1 MSHTIRDVARK
12 AKVGI
17 GTVSRVLNH
26 SPQVSEKTR
35 KIVMDAIEELDFTPN
50 PIARRLSTGKT
61 LTIGVILPNLTR
73 ASYIER
79 LRGVQETLSSTKY
92 HLVLFSVGTVAD
104 RDDYLRTLPSSS
116 MVDGLLIISISPTDK
131 QVDRFKKSRLPI
143 VLINADHPEVC
154 SVGID
159 DVEGGKLATQ
169 YLIDLGHKR
178 ISYMGD
184 HLETPYQ
191 PSTRFRHQGYLQAI
205 RANNLAEQPEFQIF
219 GESNRLNARQMAA
232 TLLTLEKPPTAIF
245 ASSDTQAIGILDKAN
260 ELEIKVPDDLS
271 VIGFDGLL
279 DASYTNL
286 TTIDQSLYQSGVEGV
301 EMLLECL
308 EEGSFKLRKK
318 TLPLELIPRK
328 TTSSINQNTE
338 RSNIRLET

>member
-17 GTVSRVLNH
+17 GTVSRVLNNN
-26 SPQVSEKTR
+26 PQVSEKTR

-79 LRGVQETLSSTKY
+79 LRGVQETLASTKY
-92 HLVLFSVGTVAD
+92 HLVLFSVDTIFD
-104 RDDYLRTLPSSS
+104 RDDYLRTLPNSS

-131 QVDRFKKSRLPI
+131 QVDRFKKSRVPI

-159 DVEGGKLATQ
+159 DVEGGKMATQ
-169 YLIDLGHKR
+169 YLIDQGHER

-191 PSTRFRHQGYLQAI
+191 PSTRFRHQGYLKAI
-205 RANNLAEQPEFQIF
+205 RSNNLKEQTEYQIF
-219 GESNRLNARQMAA
+219 GESGRLNARRMADD
-232 TLLTLEKPPTAIF
+232 LLTIENPPTAIF
-245 ASSDTQAIGILDKAN
+245 ASSDTQAIGILDQAN

-271 VIGFDGLL
+271 VIGFDGIL
-279 DASYTNL
+279 DASYANL
-286 TTIDQSLYQSGVEGV
+286 TTIDQNLYQSGVEGV

-308 EEGSFKLRKK
+308 EEDSFKLRKK
-318 TLPLELIPRK
+318 ILPLELIPRK
-328 TTSSINQNTE
+328 TTRSLNQNK
-338 RSNIRLET
+338 R